1 MGRRAAKSDAS
12 EDRLALGRCRGAH
25 PRALGPLRPVGHAL
39 PTWFEGHVYCTPAT
53 AEILPRLA
61 KSSARLQRTKLAE
74 FHAGVKTGLPEDA
87 DEPPVLF
94 SEREAQLLAER
105 LRPIPYGLTE
115 QLTEDVMLRFEPAG
129 HIVGAGWCIWSAVPG
144 RKVPAWSFR

>member
-1 MGRRAAKSDAS
+1 MCIALRRPRRFCRVWPKAA
-12 EDRLALGRCRGAH
+12 
-25 PRALGPLRPVGHAL
+25 
-39 PTWFEGHVYCTPAT
+39 
-53 AEILPRLA
+53 
-61 KSSARLQRTKLAE
+61 ARLQRTKLAE

-129 HIVGAGWCIWSAVPG
+129 HIVGAGVVHLECGTGTESARVVFSGDVGSKHVPPMAAGFSQG
-144 RKVPAWSFR
+144 R